1 MSTMNTFYARL
12 VNTLEVYDP
21 YHQGLA
27 KLANV
32 DRSQIETITIGWESW
47 TVDSA

>member
-12 VNTLEVYDP
+12 VNAPEIYDP

-27 KLANV
+27 KLTNA
-32 DRSQIETITIGWESW
+32 DRPQIEAINIGWESW
-47 TVDSA
+47 TVDPA